1 VGGYSGLGVHT
12 LLNAVRFA
20 PGYFKSVIF
29 ISVGVVDTGNFKGAD
44 AVDGLRDFTEETLKE
59 YITLAQ
65 KLGLPATSYMSIGTD
80 PVDELEKVCLA
91 VKKDFPQAMF
101 FAGRLMFRRDSW
113 YQRLFHNQTAYSL
126 QHRLQW
132 DGIPMT
138 ILPTRVR

>member
-1 VGGYSGLGVHT
+1 
-12 LLNAVRFA
+12 
-20 PGYFKSVIF
+20 
-29 ISVGVVDTGNFKGAD
+29 
-44 AVDGLRDFTEETLKE
+44 VDGLRDFTEETLKE